1 MYYFVHYVNFF
12 LTGRRRL
19 VENKARCHSFVNDMS
34 APDWLSQTHV
44 KINGISVVYFS
55 SDRGR
60 DPFTRY
66 RTNFR
71 PVENSYTYGFRS
83 HGTKLNVRKLTHF
96 AVQKFE
102 RQNRGRIFSRCSRK
116 FDRCALKTSEHHKRP
131 IFFTVKAWLRECE
144 AAQLEEESTEGA
156 ILIALL
162 GNITALME
170 NIIIQLALTCT
181 AYQAGKRRCVSAL
194 LQAESRIQKR
204 RLAT

>member
-1 MYYFVHYVNFF
+1 MHLFEKQQKRVRAFKLFF
-12 LTGRRRL
+12 L
-19 VENKARCHSFVNDMS
+19 VEYHTFHRSAANRSTLPQELSLLDEPHLSDAKA
-34 APDWLSQTHV
+34 T
-44 KINGISVVYFS
+44 
-55 SDRGR
+55 
-60 DPFTRY
+60 FTRY

-83 HGTKLNVRKLTHF
+83 HGTKLNVRKLTRF

-144 AAQLEEESTEGA
+144 AAQLEEESTEAA

-162 GNITALME
+162 GNI
-170 NIIIQLALTCT
+170 
-181 AYQAGKRRCVSAL
+181 RR
-194 LQAESRIQKR
+194 
-204 RLAT
+204 